1 MVVLLALAAIGALA
15 GILIFRAAPRVA
27 LVSWTVVLFF
37 APIWVG
43 FSVSHFYSAIA
54 LVTLICIASASTRGL
69 RFSRVDAALLLF
81 AALITGSFLLGGV
94 TLGHLLIAL
103 LDWLVPY
110 AFGRVILA
118 RIGIE
123 FITVTIAVVT
133 VAAAALALV
142 EFATHVNIF
151 VLVHWHNSGYIQ
163 WSPLQTRG
171 GFLRAEGAFGHSIAL
186 GAALAIGSVFIL
198 SCRWKLGVRIAALA
212 IVGGATVVTFSR
224 IGLLS
229 FALGMVLS
237 IAFLTG
243 LLTLRARAVIAALSV
258 VGALIA
264 LPFLTEVF
272 SAAGQ
277 EAQGS
282 AIYRFDL
289 TSLISQMPPLGLS
302 SSYQVLP
309 NGDVYIGNFQ
319 SIDSALILIGL
330 RFGYI
335 PLAILLGLLVAA
347 LVLMFRSRANAP
359 LIALV
364 AQIPTFATVDLITQ
378 LPYLIWFIAGLA
390 VSLYILNNKRVR
402 AEEIVD
408 VRAKILRPERTL
420 HG

>member
-1 MVVLLALAAIGALA
+1 MVLLALAAIGALA

>member
-1 MVVLLALAAIGALA
+1 MLALAVIGALA

-43 FSVSHFYSAIA
+43 FSVSHFYSAIT

-133 VAAAALALV
+133 VAAAAFALV

-151 VLVHWHNSGYIQ
+151 VLVHWDNSGYLQ

-264 LPFLTEVF
+264 LPFITEVF

-282 AIYRFDL
+282 ANYRFDL

-359 LIALV
+359 LIALM

>member
-1 MVVLLALAAIGALA
+1 VVVLLALAVIGALA

-133 VAAAALALV
+133 VAAAAFALV

-151 VLVHWHNSGYIQ
+151 VLVHWDNSGYIQ

-390 VSLYILNNKRVR
+390 VSLHILNNKRVR